1 MCAVPLKLR
10 ASKRARTGPPF
21 LCGLF
26 VRQVGMA
33 GLYVVLAG
41 MKDERLAA
49 LVSIMDYFAEENHV
63 IAALKF
69 SNDAADKVSGSA
81 FQQRAAF
88 DRVAAVKFGEAI
100 LDLLGKSA
108 RKRVLIGTEDVDR
121 KMACFGEIGEFG
133 RQLSEAPED
142 ERRIQ
147 RDGCERIDGEP
158 DAAAALIAPGDD
170 RDSGGELAE
179 SGAEIAAV
187 ECGRLFC
194 G

>member
-1 MCAVPLKLR
+1 M
-10 ASKRARTGPPF
+10 T
-21 LCGLF
+21 
-26 VRQVGMA
+26 

-49 LVSIMDYFAEENHV
+49 LVSIVDYFAEKNDV
-63 IAALKF
+63 IAAPKF
-69 SNDAADKVSGSA
+69 SNDAADKVSGGA
-81 FQQRAAF
+81 FQKRAAF
-88 DRVAAVKFGEAI
+88 DRVTAVKFGEAI

-108 RKRVLIGTEDVDR
+108 RKIVLIGAEDVHR

-142 ERRIQ
+142 ERRIE
-147 RDGCERIDGEP
+147 RHRCERIDGEP
-158 DAAAALIAPGDD
+158 DAASALIAPGDD
-170 RDSGGELAE
+170 RDTGGELAE